1 MAAKFTS
8 TKWRVFA
15 ENSFLFLFYV
25 FRRSILS
32 PARTTR
38 QVRALSK
45 SNSFKAA
52 EEIWK
57 FFNFENASAKSTYKN
72 IEMLQQKKVLQKQRI
87 SSVDSLGQKM
97 SGAFINCNYKAISK
111 HKVGY

>member
-1 MAAKFTS
+1 MAAKFTP

-15 ENSFLFLFYV
+15 EDFFVFFFYK
-25 FRRSILS
+25 FRRSMLS

-52 EEIWK
+52 EEIWT
-57 FFNFENASAKSTYKN
+57 FSNSENASAKSTYKN
-72 IEMLQQKKVLQKQRI
+72 IEMLQQKKVLTKAENLIGGQ
-87 SSVDSLGQKM
+87 LG
-97 SGAFINCNYKAISK
+97 SK
-111 HKVGY
+111 NEQCIH